1 MSTNSRW
8 PEVATYQNT
17 PHDATN
23 AQRGSLDASISEEY
37 ELVGD
42 TSPTLNAR
50 EFSKCMVITTDDT
63 QTAAQT
69 ITIPSDIKKVFV
81 VHNSSS
87 YNLTIIEGTSTVVV
101 PAGDRAACYTT
112 GEPDSI
118 KRLFFITSAPLTIT
132 ARSFFQ
138 SADTAQT
145 VYIRV
150 MDRPQTLPSVANGLV
165 AYMACTISPDGT
177 TNFDVRKN
185 GVQVGTI
192 QILAGD
198 TTGTFTVASDV
209 SFSIGDRL
217 SIVVTTVNAVGKNY
231 TAAIQLT

>member
-1 MSTNSRW
+1 MTTNTRW
-8 PEVATYQNT
+8 HEVSTYQNN
-17 PHDATN
+17 PHDAIN
-23 AQRGSLDASISEEY
+23 AQRGTLDASISEEY
-37 ELVGD
+37 QLVGD

-50 EFSKCMVITTDDT
+50 EFSKCMVITTDAT

-69 ITIPSDIKKVFV
+69 ITIPSDIKKTFV

-87 YNLTIIEGTSTVVV
+87 HALTIMEGSSTVVV
-101 PAGDRAACYTT
+101 PSGDRAACYTT
-112 GEPDSI
+112 GEANSI
-118 KRLFFITSAPLTIT
+118 KRLFFISTAPLTIT

-150 MDRPQTLPSVANGLV
+150 MDRSQTLLSVANGLE
-165 AYMACTISPDGT
+165 AQMACTVSPDAA
-177 TNFDVRKN
+177 TNFDIRKN

-192 QILAGD
+192 QILAAA
-198 TTGTFTVASDV
+198 TTGTFTVSSDV
-209 SFSIGDRL
+209 SFAIGDRL
-217 SIVVTTVNAVGKNY
+217 SIVVTTTNAVGKNY